1 MDLTFIV
8 DSSESIGAANFA
20 LAKEFIITVV
30 DRLTKDQQLK
40 VTSL

>member
-8 DSSESIGAANFA
+8 DSSESIGADNFV
-20 LAKEFIITVV
+20 LAKEFIIRVV